1 MRKKKNI
8 KLNKD
13 ETLES
18 IEDELNNAIQ
28 FLDTVNQKVFE
39 TLKESQTENTTNNN
53 SALPPENQTNSTNN

>member
-13 ETLES
+13 ETLEF
-18 IEDELNNAIQ
+18 IEEELNNAIQ

-39 TLKESQTENTTNNN
+39 TLKETQTENTTNNGVEP
-53 SALPPENQTNSTNN
+53 PPENQIDSTTN